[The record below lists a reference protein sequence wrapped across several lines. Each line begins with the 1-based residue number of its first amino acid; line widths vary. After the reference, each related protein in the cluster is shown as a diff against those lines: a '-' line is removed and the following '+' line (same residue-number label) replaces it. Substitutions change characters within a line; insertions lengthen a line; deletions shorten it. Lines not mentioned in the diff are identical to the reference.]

1 MSDVVTPLVADLVS
15 WIAREPRLYADVLDA
30 WRTSCP
36 RLPVWEEAVERG
48 YVRAVNA
55 GDRARVVVV
64 TEAGRAFIAGR
75 Q

>member
-36 RLPVWEEAVERG
+36 RLPVWEEALERG

-64 TEAGRAFIAGR
+64 TEEGRVFLAGR